1 MSRIHI
7 IGGGGYIK
15 MKENRI
21 IILKNIIDFI

>member
-7 IGGGGYIK
+7 IGGGYIK